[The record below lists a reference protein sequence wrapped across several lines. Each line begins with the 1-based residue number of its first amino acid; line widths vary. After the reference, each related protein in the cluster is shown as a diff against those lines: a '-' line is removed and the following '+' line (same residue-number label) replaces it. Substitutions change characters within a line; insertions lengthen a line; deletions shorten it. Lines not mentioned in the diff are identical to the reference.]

1 MKLKVPLVILIFWFE
16 TILFAA
22 EAGMPQLDSKYWL
35 SQSFWLILIFVILY
49 LSISKF
55 FIPKIKDNLDDREK
69 KIKENLDKAKEFSE
83 LADKK
88 NLDYENEIS
97 KAKKEVIRIITE
109 SKKQLDKSISQKK
122 EGFEKELEKEIKKAE
137 NEIVNL
143 KKNSSESVKI
153 LAEEISEKII
163 ENLTGEKLN
172 NSSIKAS
179 VNEISKNKMS
189 KYL

>member
-1 MKLKVPLVILIFWFE
+1 M
-16 TILFAA
+16 
-22 EAGMPQLDSKYWL
+22 
-35 SQSFWLILIFVILY
+35 
-49 LSISKF
+49 
-55 FIPKIKDNLDDREK
+55 
-69 KIKENLDKAKEFSE
+69 
-83 LADKK
+83 
-88 NLDYENEIS
+88 
-97 KAKKEVIRIITE
+97 
-109 SKKQLDKSISQKK
+109 
-122 EGFEKELEKEIKKAE
+122 EKEIKKAE

>member
-97 KAKKEVIRIITE
+97 KAKKEVIKIITE